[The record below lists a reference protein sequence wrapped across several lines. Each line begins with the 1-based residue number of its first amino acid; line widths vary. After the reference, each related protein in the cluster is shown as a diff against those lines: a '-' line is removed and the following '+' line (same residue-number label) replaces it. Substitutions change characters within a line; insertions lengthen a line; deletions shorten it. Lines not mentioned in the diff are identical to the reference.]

1 MSQEFQLP
9 SIPKIF
15 VPQSTFNIPQ
25 ENESRRRQSK
35 EVKEQIRTDES
46 TTNLETGIPFPQLCP
61 SCSNKLLD
69 YFVPFQKYI
78 NEIIEIAKRNANPS
92 DFLAKTTSN
101 QQESDF
107 NQDSPTTQT
116 SKTNNQSNAIV
127 GQSSNQ
133 QSSNQNFNDQQN
145 LQSTGQA
152 QSNYDQNQIGQSNQ
166 SQSSVSGNS
175 GSSSVSLSNFNSA
188 TNLSVAQNVPGQTL
202 DNVYQTQTEND
213 NNIQQQSLT
222 LKIDDQNIQSANEN
236 TNEPSLN
243 TDNKSSEKFVES
255 SQEHVINFT
264 PQDNETKMNES
275 QTTENFQVPLN
286 LTQESFNNLSLEEQN
301 EESFYNLS
309 LEEQNETTSQFA
321 YVTIAYNNLS
331 ATNAILLANS
341 LLLTNNKTLMLTNDQ
356 LMKRSVV
363 QIPFVILIGG
373 NIDPSLKEA
382 IYMIFDE
389 VNLSFKFITF
399 FHL

>member
-46 TTNLETGIPFPQLCP
+46 TTNLETEIPFPQLCP
-61 SCSNKLLD
+61 SCSNKLLN

-78 NEIIEIAKRNANPS
+78 NEIIEIAKRSANPS
-92 DFLAKTTSN
+92 GFSAKTTSN

-107 NQDSPTTQT
+107 NQDSTTTQT
-116 SKTNNQSNAIV
+116 SKADNQSNVII
-127 GQSSNQ
+127 GQNSNQ

-152 QSNYDQNQIGQSNQ
+152 QSNYDQNQIGQS
-166 SQSSVSGNS
+166 SVSGNS

-188 TNLSVAQNVPGQTL
+188 TNLSIAQNVPEQTL

-213 NNIQQQSLT
+213 NNIQQQSPT
-222 LKIDDQNIQSANEN
+222 LNIDDQNIQSANEN
-236 TNEPSLN
+236 TNETALN

-255 SQEHVINFT
+255 SQENVINFT

-275 QTTENFQVPLN
+275 QTNENFEVPLN
-286 LTQESFNNLSLEEQN
+286 LTQ
-301 EESFYNLS
+301 ESFYNLS

-389 VNLSFKFITF
+389 VNLSFKFMTF